1 MSNEWG
7 PPAIEPVE
15 PDLTLRTEGEITKSG
30 RFRGRVVAGIIGV
43 VLLVGGTTFAVTQ
56 LGSSGPDSPEEAVS
70 QLLDAASNE
79 DVLGLLATLD
89 PGERDALQQPV
100 QDLFHELERLQVV
113 DSSFSLDGVK
123 GVDLQFDDVTFRTEP
138 VRDDL
143 ARVYFTGGTV
153 TGAFNADELPI
164 GAFVSDTLDRFGAD
178 ISGTSSSDT
187 TQLTDGDTFLVARNG
202 SDGWRVSIGYTIAE
216 AARLDAGLPLLAS
229 GIAPIGADSPE
240 AAVEGM
246 VQAGADFDLR
256 GMIARLS
263 PGEFG
268 ALQDYADLWIS
279 DAAQQMASAGDDYD
293 VSIDDLSLH
302 SDGSGDR
309 ASVFVDSVGV
319 TVTNHDGQHMTASSD
334 GKCFTIEGDLDGLD
348 LTGSPFENGP
358 ICAGDLN
365 DVSNGLFGTGGS
377 ADLGT
382 DLPTLPAFDT
392 PEIGITTA
400 KVDGKWYVAP
410 IQTSLDGVVSFL
422 KVLDRSDL
430 DAIVDFVDQMVT
442 SFTGSFTTIDSGF
455 GSSSGQGSYTPESVP
470 PVPTTGLGSPATS
483 IDYNAIAE
491 LVQLYAGDPDL
502 ADCMLNEL
510 LAQEDS
516 ILAELGSSYRSGA
529 TPSQD
534 VQDAFFA
541 AEADCRATG

>member
-1 MSNEWG
+1 MSNPWG
-7 PPAIEPVE
+7 PPDMEPVE
-15 PDLTLRTEGEITKSG
+15 PDLTLRTESEITKSG
-30 RFRGRVVAGIIGV
+30 RIRGRVVAGVLGV
-43 VLLVGGTTFAVTQ
+43 LLLVGGTTFAVTQ

-79 DVLGLLATLD
+79 DVLGVLAALD

-100 QDLFHELERLQVV
+100 QNLFDELTRLEVV

-123 GVDLQFDDVTFRTEP
+123 GVDIEFNDVTFRTEP

-164 GAFVSDTLDRFGAD
+164 GSFVSDTLDRFGAD
-178 ISGTSSSDT
+178 ISGASSTDTS
-187 TQLTDGDTFLVARNG
+187 QITDDNTFLVARNG
-202 SDGWRVSIGYTIAE
+202 SDGWRVSIGYSIAE

-240 AAVEGM
+240 AAVEGL
-246 VQAGADFDLR
+246 VQAAAGFDLR

-263 PGEFG
+263 PGELG

-279 DAAQQMASAGDDYD
+279 DAARQMASAGDDYD

-302 SDGSGDR
+302 SDRSGDR
-309 ASVFVDSVGV
+309 ASVFLDSVGV
-319 TVTNHDGQHMTASSD
+319 TVTNRDGQHVSASSD
-334 GKCFTIEGDLDGLD
+334 GKCFTLEGDLDGFD

-365 DVSNGLFGTGGS
+365 DVSNGLFGVGGT
-377 ADLGT
+377 AELGT
-382 DLPTLPAFDT
+382 DLPTLPSFDT

-400 KVDGKWYVAP
+400 KVDGKWFVAP
-410 IQTSLDGVVSFL
+410 VETGLDGMVSML

-430 DAIVDFVDQMVT
+430 DAIVDFVDQLAT
-442 SFTGSFTTIDSGF
+442 SFTGSFTDSSSGF
-455 GSSSGQGSYTPESVP
+455 GSSLGGQYVPGAVP
-470 PVPTTGLGSPATS
+470 PVPTTGLGTTATG
-483 IDYNAIAE
+483 IDFDAIVE
-491 LVQLYAGDPDL
+491 FVQLYAGDPDL
-502 ADCMLNEL
+502 ADCMLNQL
-510 LAQEDS
+510 LSEDDS
-516 ILAELGSSYRSGA
+516 LLAELGSSYRSGA
-529 TPSQD
+529 TPSQA

-541 AEADCRATG
+541 AEANCRSNG